1 MSAGH
6 FIEGAHDIG
15 SGCFAYPQPGGG
27 WGYMKQLLTASL
39 LALVACVASA
49 QPGTKP
55 NVVLVITDDVG
66 YGDIGSYGAPDIKT
80 PNLDRLA
87 EQGTRFT
94 DFYAAPTCTP
104 TRAALMTGRYQQ
116 RSALERPLGSAAKP
130 GGDAGL
136 PALGDSL
143 PQLLKNN
150 GYATALIGKW
160 HLGYKPEYQPN
171 AHGFDYFFGF
181 LSGYIDYYHHTGGD
195 GDHDLFENGKP
206 IHVEGYITD
215 HITQRSID
223 FIQKN
228 RKQPFFLE
236 VAYNAAHWPFQAPD
250 RPSKAADNAR
260 LVGPSDENTGTREDY
275 AAMLERVDQGVGEIL
290 AALKASGLEQNTL
303 VIFTNDN
310 GGEWLSRNAPLF
322 HRKDTVWEGGVR
334 VPTIMRWP
342 GKLPEGRICGQLG
355 ITMDLTATIL
365 AATNSGGGKRDS
377 DGINLLP
384 ILQGK
389 APEVERTLFFRVLTG
404 QRQQRA
410 VRQGGWKLVIDGGA
424 VPGAPMGPPMLLFN
438 LREDIGERNDVAR
451 YHTDIVRRLYTQLAA
466 WEADVGAEAKMHKRK
481 N

>member
-1 MSAGH
+1 
-6 FIEGAHDIG
+6 
-15 SGCFAYPQPGGG
+15 
-27 WGYMKQLLTASL
+27 MKQLLTASF
-39 LALVACVASA
+39 LALAACVASA
-49 QPGTKP
+49 QPVAKP
-55 NVVLVITDDVG
+55 NVLLIITDDVG

-116 RSALERPLGSAAKP
+116 RAALEHPLRSATMP

-150 GYATALIGKW
+150 GYATGLIGKW

-195 GDHDLFENGKP
+195 GHHDLFENGKP
-206 IHVEGYITD
+206 IHVAGYITD
-215 HITQRSID
+215 HITKRSID

-236 VAYNAAHWPFQAPD
+236 VAYNASHWPFQVPN
-250 RPSKAADNAR
+250 RPSKAEGNAR
-260 LVGPSDENTGTREDY
+260 LVGPSDANTATRADY
-275 AAMLERVDQGVGEIL
+275 AAMLEHVDQGVGQIV

-334 VPTIMRWP
+334 VPTIMRWS
-342 GKLPEGRICGQLG
+342 GKIPEGRVSSQPG
-355 ITMDLTATIL
+355 IVMDLTATIL
-365 AATNSGGGKRDS
+365 AATNTPGGKRDL

-384 ILQGK
+384 IVQGK
-389 APEVERTLFFRVLTG
+389 APEVQRTLFFRVLTA

-410 VRQGGWKLVIDGGA
+410 VRQGDWKLVIDGD
-424 VPGAPMGPPMLLFN
+424 APRGGPVGPPMLLFN

-451 YHTDIVRRLYTQLAA
+451 DHTEVVRRLYAKLVEWGT
-466 WEADVGAEAKMHKRK
+466 EVDAEAKQLQGRTSDEPLR
-481 N
+481 NGPLQPR